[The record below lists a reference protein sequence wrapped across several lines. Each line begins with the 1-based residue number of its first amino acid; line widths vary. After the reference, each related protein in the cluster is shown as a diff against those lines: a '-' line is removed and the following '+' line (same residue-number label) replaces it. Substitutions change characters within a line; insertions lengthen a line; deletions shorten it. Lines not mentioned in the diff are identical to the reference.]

1 MITALESAHLCL
13 RNSNLGRASA
23 RLLCSS
29 QLKRAHLK
37 FVTNPITYQPT
48 KSTLVNIPFDRF
60 LAIVEDAHDYQ
71 FVIYDFVGDNEGKT
85 CHLYLSK
92 AIA

>member
-1 MITALESAHLCL
+1 MLVTQ
-13 RNSNLGRASA
+13 AS

-37 FVTNPITYQPT
+37 FITNPITYQPT
-48 KSTLVNIPFDRF
+48 KGTLVNIPFDRL
-60 LAIVEDAHDYQ
+60 LAIVEDARDYQ
-71 FVIYDFVGDNEGKT
+71 FAIYDFVGDHEGKS